1 MVEVHLLKENSIR
14 LMKLTLIECTR
25 LSFDSYYFH
34 DKSYSSKVEL
44 YTACVSLNL
53 RASNISLCL

>member
-1 MVEVHLLKENSIR
+1 MVEIHLLKEYSIR
-14 LMKLTLIECTR
+14 LMQLTLIECTR
-25 LSFDSYYFH
+25 LSFDSYHFY

-53 RASNISLCL
+53 RALNISLCL